1 MPVSAVDYHRML
13 IDSHAHVDLPDYDSD
28 REEVMERA
36 AAAGVCAIVN
46 VGFNRASSARAL
58 ELARTHPAV
67 YCAAG
72 VHPHDAKEFTAREL
86 DSYRSML
93 AGPKTVAVG
102 EIGLDFYRDL
112 SPRESQREVFRTF
125 IRLAREV
132 RKPVIVHDRDAHD
145 EVLEILKK
153 EKAREVGG
161 VMHCFSGDWP
171 MARECLNMGFLIS
184 FAGPLTY
191 RGSTRLAEVARMAP
205 RDMIMVE
212 TDCPYLT
219 PQPFRGKR
227 NEPAFVVKVAEEL
240 ARVRAIPFERVAE
253 LTLANTRRLFRV
265 E

>member
-1 MPVSAVDYHRML
+1 ML
-13 IDSHAHVDLPDYDSD
+13 IDSHAHLDMPDYDGD
-28 REEVMERA
+28 REEVLKRA
-36 AAAGVCAIVN
+36 AAAGVCAVVN
-46 VGFNRASSARAL
+46 VGFNKASSLGAIG
-58 ELARTHPAV
+58 LAESHSSV
-67 YCAAG
+67 YCAVG
-72 VHPHDAKEFTAREL
+72 VHPHDAKEFGERDL
-86 DSYRSML
+86 DRYRSML

-112 SPRESQREVFRTF
+112 SPRPLQREVFRTF

-132 RKPVIVHDRDAHD
+132 QKPIIVHDRDAHD
-145 EVLEILKK
+145 EVVEILKA

-161 VMHCFSGDWP
+161 VLHCFSGDWL

-205 RDMIMVE
+205 KDMIMVE

-227 NEPAFVVKVAEEL
+227 NEPAFVVRVAEEL
-240 ARVRAIPFERVAE
+240 ARVRSIPFERAAE
-253 LTLANTRRLFRV
+253 ITLANTRRLFRI